1 MNKCLTE
8 NSEDKNSWLRKCK
21 QFNYENTIWQRSRM
35 TKLTQ
40 TEIRLENK
48 NSGSQ
53 TKTSEKSLINWF
65 NEVKEFKVWGTTWKE
80 WISLTLEILDLKDL
94 GTTVWVGT
102 QGFPFLEDKGRG
114 WGKDCE
120 EETVRRGS
128 CDWDIKWISK

>member
-1 MNKCLTE
+1 
-8 NSEDKNSWLRKCK
+8 
-21 QFNYENTIWQRSRM
+21 M

-53 TKTSEKSLINWF
+53 TKTSEKSLINSF
-65 NEVKEFKVWGTTWKE
+65 NEVKEFKVWGTMRKE

-102 QGFPFLEDKGRG
+102 QGFPLLRG
-114 WGKDCE
+114 QGE
-120 EETVRRGS
+120 GVRERL
-128 CDWDIKWISK
+128 